1 MIQIFLREKRYAW
14 LKDQYKNPHETSHTL
29 KEVKTWFKKNGVEY
43 LTSIP
48 FNQIN
53 ENTDLFKKKFK
64 YQKSFFFDEI
74 SLMISPSQIKEG
86 GFFVIV
92 GKKIRIK

>member
-1 MIQIFLREKRYAW
+1 MKIQI
-14 LKDQYKNPHETSHTL
+14 
-29 KEVKTWFKKNGVEY
+29 Y
-43 LTSIP
+43 L
-48 FNQIN
+48 
-53 ENTDLFKKKFK
+53 KKFK

-92 GKKIRIK
+92 GKKLE